1 MIQLTLWS
9 ISPLL
14 AALVA
19 LGAYMRIRPKKRV
32 PGMQALL
39 ALIVVVI
46 FWSGCVFVQSV
57 FVDANIQYLATKL
70 SYTAM
75 LLVPITWFAFA
86 ICYTR
91 RQMHLSHLSLNALC
105 FIPLISVGL
114 AMTNEWHHLIWS
126 SLEKTPSGGPAG
138 LSATYGTWYWVQLTF
153 SYMLAVVATTILAY
167 ALAKTTAR
175 MKPVLAVIFAP
186 VMVGGAHLLS
196 ISPLNPLPW
205 FDLSS
210 LGFAAAAL
218 MLDRGVLRYGILET
232 IPVLRDRVLEK
243 LTEGVIV
250 INHGGLIIDINS
262 AALQIL
268 NTNRG
273 QLSNA
278 QLDEYLE
285 DFALTELVHHGRET
299 LEVTLQGRTYDVTG
313 SILDITDTNSDVVL
327 VFRDVTTRR
336 QTEQALRNAQL
347 ELERLAHTDSLTGLY
362 NRRLFMQRL
371 REEAERVNRH
381 KGCLSILLF
390 DLDHFKQVN
399 DRFGHET
406 GDRVLQA
413 VAKAANDVK
422 RLSDITA
429 RIGGEEFALLLP
441 ETDRE
446 GAMRLAHRLRA
457 AIESAKTPD
466 PAGDSVSVTASIGVA
481 TVSTQSDDPASALKL
496 ADAALYQAKN
506 AGRNQVRRAE
516 PA

>member
-1 MIQLTLWS
+1 
-9 ISPLL
+9 
-14 AALVA
+14 
-19 LGAYMRIRPKKRV
+19 
-32 PGMQALL
+32 
-39 ALIVVVI
+39 
-46 FWSGCVFVQSV
+46 
-57 FVDANIQYLATKL
+57 
-70 SYTAM
+70 
-75 LLVPITWFAFA
+75 
-86 ICYTR
+86 
-91 RQMHLSHLSLNALC
+91 MHLSHLSLNALC

-126 SLEKTPSGGPAG
+126 SLESARAEGLAGPG
-138 LSATYGTWYWVQLTF
+138 TTYGTWYWVQLSF
-153 SYMLAVVATTILAY
+153 SAVLAVIATTILAY

-175 MKPVLAVIFAP
+175 IKPVLAVVLAP
-186 VMVGGAHLLS
+186 VIVGGAHLFS

-243 LTEGVIV
+243 LTEGVIL
-250 INHGGLIIDINS
+250 IDHGGMIIDINS
-262 AALQIL
+262 AALGIL
-268 NTNRG
+268 DANRG

-278 QLDEYLE
+278 QLDEYLK
-285 DFALTELVHHGRET
+285 DFALTELLHHGKET
-299 LEVTLQGRTYDVTG
+299 LEVTRRGRTYDVTG
-313 SILDITDTNSDVVL
+313 SVLDTTDPHSDVVL

-347 ELERLAHTDSLTGLY
+347 ELERQAHTDSLTGLY

-381 KGCLSILLF
+381 NGCLSILLF

-399 DRFGHET
+399 DRFGHEA
-406 GDRVLQA
+406 GDRVLQS
-413 VAKAANDVK
+413 VARAANEVK
-422 RLSDITA
+422 RVSDIIA

-446 GAMRLAHRLRA
+446 GAMNLAHRLRA
-457 AIESAKTPD
+457 AIESAKTLD
-466 PAGDSVSVTASIGVA
+466 PAGAPVSVTASIGVA
-481 TVSTQSDDPASALKL
+481 TVSAHSDGPASALKL
-496 ADAALYQAKN
+496 ADAALYRAKN

>member
-19 LGAYMRIRPKKRV
+19 LGAYMRISPKKRV

-46 FWSGCVFVQSV
+46 FWSGCVFVQAV
-57 FVDANIQYLATKL
+57 FVDTNIKILSTKL

-75 LLVPITWFAFA
+75 LLVPVTWFAFA

-91 RQMHLSHLSLNALC
+91 RQMHLSRLSLNALC

-114 AMTNEWHHLIWS
+114 AMTNEWHNLIWTN
-126 SLEKTPSGGPAG
+126 LENAPADGYAG
-138 LSATYGTWYWVQLTF
+138 LRAAYGTWYWVQLSF
-153 SYMLAVVATTILAY
+153 SYVLAVVATTILAY
-167 ALAKTTAR
+167 ALAQTTAR
-175 MKPVLAVIFAP
+175 IKPVLAVILAP
-186 VMVGGAHLLS
+186 VMVGGAHLFS

-243 LTEGVIV
+243 LTEGVIL

-262 AALQIL
+262 AALEVL

-299 LEVTLQGRTYDVTG
+299 LEVTLRGRTYDVTG
-313 SILDITDTNSDVVL
+313 STLDTTDPNSDVVL

-381 KGCLSILLF
+381 NGCLSILLF
-390 DLDHFKQVN
+390 DLDHFKQIN

-406 GDRVLQA
+406 GDRVLQS
-413 VAKAANDVK
+413 VARAANDVK
-422 RLSDITA
+422 RVSDITA

-457 AIESAKTPD
+457 AIESARTPD
-466 PAGDSVSVTASIGVA
+466 PAGDPVSVTASIGVA
-481 TVSTQSDDPASALKL
+481 TVSSQSEDPALALKL
-496 ADAALYQAKN
+496 ADAALYRAKN